1 MKSLYSE
8 LIFNIEKFNITKLST
23 IYIGG
28 GTPSTLEAKYYEEIF
43 ETLNSFI
50 STDTEIT
57 IEANPNSSSKEWL
70 LDIKSLGVNRISFGV
85 QSFDN
90 EKLKFLGRNHNREI
104 AIDSIN
110 SAFSVGFE
118 NISLDLIYNTA
129 LDSKSLLKNDIDL
142 AKSLPINHL
151 SSYSL
156 TIEENTAF
164 ENENKNV
171 ALEDEE
177 LEKWFIDELKR
188 DFYQYEISNFSRDY
202 KSKHNLAYWRGED
215 YIGVGAGA
223 VGFYENRR
231 FYSQRDLDRYIE
243 NPLNIEIES
252 LSELD
257 LKLESIFLGLRC
269 ELGFDLNILDS
280 KELKKLDI
288 LLKEKKVYKRD
299 NIVYNLDY
307 MLSDELALFITN

>member
-43 ETLNSFI
+43 EILNSFI

-70 LDIKSLGVNRISFGV
+70 FNIKSLGVNRISFGV

-129 LDSKSLLKNDIDL
+129 LDSKSLLKNDIEL

-188 DFYQYEISNFSRDY
+188 DFYQYEISNFSRGY
-202 KSKHNLAYWRGED
+202 KSKHNLAYWRGEN
-215 YIGVGAGA
+215 YIGIGAGA

-243 NPLNIEIES
+243 NPLNIEIEN

>member
-43 ETLNSFI
+43 EILNSFI